1 MDGKQIRMKLLNLRI
16 LNKGLKVQITIQDR
30 KNLDCNSILNQQI
43 EVGNINQMEIMF
55 QLLRLCQVI
64 QALPIQ

>member
-30 KNLDCNSILNQQI
+30 KNPDCNSILNQQI
-43 EVGNINQMEIMF
+43 EVGNINQMGIMF
-55 QLLRLCQVI
+55 QPLRLCQVI